1 MAALLSCPVC
11 DTWADIKD
19 TRRVDVG
26 ILRRKYTCANGHRFI
41 TMSTEVVV
49 SILDDEG
56 KYVSVN
62 KTEPLECVESVN
74 QYTSA

>member
-11 DTWADIKD
+11 ETWADIKD

-26 ILRRKYTCANGHRFI
+26 TLRRKYTCAYGHRFI
-41 TMSTEVVV
+41 TMSTEVVI

-56 KYVSVN
+56 KYISVN
-62 KTEPLECVESVN
+62 KTEPLSCAESPN
-74 QYTSA
+74 QSTSV

>member
-11 DTWADIKD
+11 EMWADIKD

-26 ILRRKYTCANGHRFI
+26 TLRRKYTCANGHRFI

-49 SILDDEG
+49 SILDNEG
-56 KYVSVN
+56 KYVSVK
-62 KTEPLECVESVN
+62 KTEPLSWAELPNQPTSV
-74 QYTSA
+74 

>member
-19 TRRVDVG
+19 TRKVDVG
-26 ILRRKYTCANGHRFI
+26 TLRRKYTCANGHRFI
-41 TMSTEVVV
+41 SISVETVI

-56 KYVSVN
+56 KYVPVK
-62 KTEPLECVESVN
+62 KTESPPCEELADPP
-74 QYTSA
+74 TSA